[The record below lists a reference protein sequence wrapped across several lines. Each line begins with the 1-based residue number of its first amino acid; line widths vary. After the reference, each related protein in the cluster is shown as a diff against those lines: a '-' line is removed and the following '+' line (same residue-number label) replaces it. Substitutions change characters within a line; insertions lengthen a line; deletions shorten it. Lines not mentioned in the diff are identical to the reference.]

1 MVNSSQ
7 HVGIADQEQRHEV
20 IEIPQDLRDQM
31 VAHALDGFPNEACG
45 LLAGTGTRAEHFY
58 PMSNADASPVTYRL
72 DPKEQITVFDEID
85 EKGWDLLGIFHSHTH
100 SEAYPSETDR
110 GQAFYPDATYL
121 LVSLQ
126 DRANPVL
133 RGYSIRDGE
142 IEEQEVRI
150 V

>member
-1 MVNSSQ
+1 
-7 HVGIADQEQRHEV
+7 V
-20 IEIPQDLRDQM
+20 IEIPQDLRDRM
-31 VAHALDGFPNEACG
+31 VAHALGEIPNEACG
-45 LLAGTGTRAEHFY
+45 LLAGTGARAEHFFA
-58 PMSNADASPVTYRL
+58 MTNADNSPVTYRL
-72 DPKEQITVFDEID
+72 DPREQIQVFDEID
-85 EKGWDLLGIFHSHTH
+85 EKGWALQGIFHSHTH

-110 GQAFYPDATYL
+110 SQAFYPDAHYL

-133 RGYSIRDGE
+133 RGYTIRDGE